1 MLSKFHDIGEHETKQ
16 VEADKWLGQY
26 ISTKGL
32 SDSVLKTIE
41 AREVKIKAAC
51 LEIAAIIQ
59 DWRAQIVGGME
70 SALLMWEACCIP
82 SLLTGAGTWVNI
94 TPAAEQS
101 LEALQ
106 HWFLRLVLRVG
117 PGCPVAS
124 LRWET
129 GVLSMKLRV
138 WIEKVMLVRHLRS
151 LDESSLA
158 RRVYEEQKLR
168 QWPGLAKEA
177 AAICQELG
185 VENCNESNIFE
196 MSNKLYRQ
204 MLLQKCKE
212 KDELALRKM
221 AEGKSKCDKIMNEEY
236 GKKAYLSLQVLSKVR
251 QTFLSRVRMQPFA
264 GNFPGDK
271 RFSKTNHMC
280 KCTKEKEDEKH
291 ILSGNCPIY
300 GDLTKKFPNT
310 DNDSELVNFFS
321 AVLARR
327 EQLEEE
333 ERRPLAAGGGAG
345 SLLDTFQ
352 CHANVLMH

>member
-1 MLSKFHDIGEHETKQ
+1 M
-16 VEADKWLGQY
+16 
-26 ISTKGL
+26 
-32 SDSVLKTIE
+32 
-41 AREVKIKAAC
+41 KIKAAC

-59 DWRAQIVGGME
+59 DWRAQIVGGMD

-82 SLLTGAGTWVNI
+82 SLLTGAGTWVCI
-94 TPAAEQS
+94 SPAAEQR

-129 GVLSMKLRV
+129 GMLSMKLRIWV
-138 WIEKVMLVRHLRS
+138 EKVMLVRHLRS
-151 LDESSLA
+151 LDEGSLA
-158 RRVYEEQKLR
+158 RCVYEEQMLR

-185 VENCNESNIFE
+185 VENCNESNMSE
-196 MSNKLYRQ
+196 MSNKLYRR
-204 MLLQKCKE
+204 MLLQRCKE
-212 KDELALRKM
+212 KDELILRQM
-221 AEGKSKCDKIMNEEY
+221 AEGKSKCARIMTESY
-236 GKKAYLSLQVLSKVR
+236 GRKPYLSLQVLSKVR
-251 QTFLSRVRMQPFA
+251 QTFYTRVRMQPFA

-291 ILSGNCPIY
+291 ILSGNCPVY
-300 GDLTKKFPNT
+300 DDLTEQFSNF
-310 DNDSELVNFFS
+310 DNDSELVSFFS

-345 SLLDTFQ
+345 SLQDT
-352 CHANVLMH
+352 